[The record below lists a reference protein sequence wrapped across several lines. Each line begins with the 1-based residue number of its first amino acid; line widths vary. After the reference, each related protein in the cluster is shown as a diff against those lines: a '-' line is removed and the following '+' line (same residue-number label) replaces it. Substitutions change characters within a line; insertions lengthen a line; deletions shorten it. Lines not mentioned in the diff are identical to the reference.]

1 MITIAAQRIFD
12 GNQWLMNHTVEV
24 VDGIIAAIR
33 PTTAKDGPAVPLL
46 VPAFVDAQIYG
57 ANGRLLSVFP
67 DITTIQAIRDYSK
80 KGGAASFLPT
90 VATHPTPVIHACID
104 AVRNYWEQGHQ
115 GCLGLHV
122 EGPWMHPV
130 KRGAHVEEWVH
141 PPDINEV
148 KALLEYGSSVIKMI
162 TLAPEITSPEIIAL
176 IQSYGIIISAGH
188 SNATLQ
194 ESQKGFALGIP
205 AVTHLF
211 NAMSGCDHR
220 NPGLAIAALS
230 STNVTCSI
238 IPDGIHVH
246 PQMIQIAYKL
256 LGRRLFAITDAV
268 TETSTGPYQHTLSG
282 DHYTSNGILSGS
294 ALTMLQA
301 CKNLQ
306 NLADISE
313 EDALWMCSAG
323 PAQLLKL
330 DTDFGFI
337 QENKSAHLLALTEDW
352 EVIFCD
358 SHEQVKVK

>member
-1 MITIAAQRIFD
+1 MTTIAAKRIFD
-12 GNQWLMNHTVEV
+12 GNQWLVNHTVEV

-33 PTTAKDGPAVPLL
+33 PTTPKDGPSVPLL

-57 ANGRLLSVFP
+57 ASGRLLSVFP
-67 DITTIQAIRDYSK
+67 DTTTILAIREYSK
-80 KGGAASFLPT
+80 KGGAAAFLPT
-90 VATHPTPVIHACID
+90 VATHPTSIIHACID
-104 AVRNYWEQGHQ
+104 AVRKYWEQGLE

-122 EGPWMHPV
+122 EGPWMHPL

-141 PPDINEV
+141 PPVISEV
-148 KALLEYGSSVIKMI
+148 KALLEYGAGVIKMI

-176 IQSYGIIISAGH
+176 IQSYDIIISAGH

-194 ESQKGFALGIP
+194 ESQTGFGLGIP

-230 STNVTCSI
+230 NKQAMSSI

-246 PQMIQIAYKL
+246 PQMIALAYKL

-268 TETSTGPYQHTLSG
+268 TNTNTGPYQHTFSG
-282 DHYTSNGILSGS
+282 DHYTSKGILSGS

-301 CKNLQ
+301 CNNLQ
-306 NLADISE
+306 TLANVSE

-323 PAQLLKL
+323 PAELLKVSPE
-330 DTDFGFI
+330 FGFI
-337 QENKSAHLLALTEDW
+337 QENRSAHLLALTEDW
-352 EVIFCD
+352 RVIFCD
-358 SHEQVKVK
+358 SHEQ